1 MEQRSAEI
9 QRGIQEW
16 DRQNHV
22 SESIASAFNVM
33 TETIASAFNSLVP
46 NAVVTNPNAVNPS
59 SSVVNPNP
67 VNVTT
72 PNPVNVATPNPMDAV
87 NMSGYQPIQM
97 NAAQP
102 QSTNP
107 PTTTPVIDA
116 KDPHHFDVECCVCS
130 TNRRVASDLNDGGNG
145 DAHGCQRQQAR
156 DGGGG
161 WRCLPRTNNHL
172 YE

>member
-72 PNPVNVATPNPMDAV
+72 PNPVNVATPNPMERGEHEWLPANSDERGPAPKHK
-87 NMSGYQPIQM
+87 S
-97 NAAQP
+97 
-102 QSTNP
+102 S
-107 PTTTPVIDA
+107 
-116 KDPHHFDVECCVCS
+116 HHHS
-130 TNRRVASDLNDGGNG
+130 SD
-145 DAHGCQRQQAR
+145 
-156 DGGGG
+156 
-161 WRCLPRTNNHL
+161 RC
-172 YE
+172 

>member
-59 SSVVNPNP
+59 SNAVNPNP
-67 VNVTT
+67 M
-72 PNPVNVATPNPMDAV
+72 NVATPNPGDAV

-130 TNRRVASDLNDGGNG
+130 TNRSSL
-145 DAHGCQRQQAR
+145 
-156 DGGGG
+156 
-161 WRCLPRTNNHL
+161 
-172 YE
+172 E

>member
-59 SSVVNPNP
+59 SSAVNPNP

-72 PNPVNVATPNPMDAV
+72 PNPVNVTTPNPMDAV

-130 TNRRVASDLNDGGNG
+130 TNRSSL
-145 DAHGCQRQQAR
+145 
-156 DGGGG
+156 
-161 WRCLPRTNNHL
+161 
-172 YE
+172 E

>member
-67 VNVTT
+67 VNV
-72 PNPVNVATPNPMDAV
+72 ATPNPANSDERRPAPKHK
-87 NMSGYQPIQM
+87 S
-97 NAAQP
+97 
-102 QSTNP
+102 S
-107 PTTTPVIDA
+107 
-116 KDPHHFDVECCVCS
+116 HHHS
-130 TNRRVASDLNDGGNG
+130 SD
-145 DAHGCQRQQAR
+145 
-156 DGGGG
+156 
-161 WRCLPRTNNHL
+161 RCKGPSSFRC
-172 YE
+172 